1 MGWRKAETSAIGREP
16 CTFGMKTMKF
26 FQPNDNPGPGTHEHD
41 YATVG
46 GPFYSVGKGPRSN
59 QEKTV
64 YTDKYY
70 DPLLPSG
77 PMVRLSC
84 PATS

>member
-1 MGWRKAETSAIGREP
+1 
-16 CTFGMKTMKF
+16 MKF